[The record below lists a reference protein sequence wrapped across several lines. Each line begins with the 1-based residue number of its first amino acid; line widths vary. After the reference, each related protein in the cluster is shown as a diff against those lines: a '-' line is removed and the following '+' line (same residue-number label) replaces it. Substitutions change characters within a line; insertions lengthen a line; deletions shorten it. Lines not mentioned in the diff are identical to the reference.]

1 MATSF
6 AQQATLARESP
17 VFQEPQEPLYKRTLD
32 LSLVIGAHLLLL
44 PVFLLFWIGIPLAIW
59 LDDRGPVFYRQPRL
73 GRGGKAFTIIK
84 FRTMVVDAEQR
95 LARDP
100 GLRARFAE
108 AYKLRDDPRVT
119 RVGRWLRGWSLDELP
134 QLLNV
139 LKGEISLVGP
149 RPVVEDEVQKYGPWG
164 RRLLSVKPGLTGM
177 WQVLRHDELDY
188 DRRISLDM
196 YYIEHR
202 SIGLD
207 VEILLR
213 TLPSVLAR
221 RGAY

>member
-59 LDDRGPVFYRQPRL
+59 LDDRGPVFYGQPRL

-100 GLRARFAE
+100 GLRAPFAE
-108 AYKLRDDPRVT
+108 AYKLRGDPRVT
-119 RVGRWLRGWSLDELP
+119 RVGRRLRGRSLDELREP
-134 QLLNV
+134 EHV
-139 LKGEISLVGP
+139 LTGEISHV
-149 RPVVEDEVQKYGPWG
+149 RPSPD
-164 RRLLSVKPGLTGM
+164 S
-177 WQVLRHDELDY
+177 HAEL
-188 DRRISLDM
+188 
-196 YYIEHR
+196 
-202 SIGLD
+202 
-207 VEILLR
+207 
-213 TLPSVLAR
+213 
-221 RGAY
+221 